1 MNRIITQSSDVVR
14 FVLPSLL
21 WTFSVF
27 GSQKWIGSSPE
38 PAMWCCAPAPGR
50 PRGERPTRLSPPSWR
65 WSVRGRS
72 YAGSCSRGQT
82 QDSWRFK
89 SGGPATA
96 VLSRLILFIL
106 FLWVKEVNQLVTCL
120 FVFSVH
126 LNCFFVIHA
135 HRRSSRDVALPAFLE
150 SQGCHLIFLSYRL
163 FCSSVWSSSSYCR
176 ILYLLMAHSPDF
188 FLRKFSYIFPLR
200 DSFLYGPFG
209 AARRW

>member
-1 MNRIITQSSDVVR
+1 MNRIITQTSDVVR
-14 FVLPSLL
+14 FVLPSFL

-120 FVFSVH
+120 FVCIFSAFE
-126 LNCFFVIHA
+126 LFRIIFVIHA
-135 HRRSSRDVALPAFLE
+135 PRRSSRDVALPAFLK

-163 FCSSVWSSSSYCR
+163 FCSSVWSSSSYRR
-176 ILYLLMAHSPDF
+176 IPYLLMAHSPDF
-188 FLRKFSYIFPLR
+188 FLRKLSYIFR
-200 DSFLYGPFG
+200 
-209 AARRW
+209 

>member
-126 LNCFFVIHA
+126 LNCFELSSLFMPTEEVPGMSPSPHFWNLRAAIWFSFHIASFVLLFGP
-135 HRRSSRDVALPAFLE
+135 LPLT
-150 SQGCHLIFLSYRL
+150 
-163 FCSSVWSSSSYCR
+163 VV
-176 ILYLLMAHSPDF
+176 
-188 FLRKFSYIFPLR
+188 
-200 DSFLYGPFG
+200 SFIC
-209 AARRW
+209 